1 MESTTYL
8 THTRS
13 PKNLFEPELPTAAGL
28 APSKIKTI
36 SLEKEFPMTR
46 WPVLI
51 AATLFTSGIAAAAEP
66 KLLFQKPTLS
76 ATQIAFVYAGDLWI
90 VAREGGAAHRLTASA
105 GIETRPYF
113 SPDGKSIAFTGEYD
127 GNVDVY
133 VVAAAGGVPRR
144 LTCHPSPD
152 QTMGWTPDGKGILFS
167 SPRASYS
174 GFSQLF
180 TVSRDD
186 SLLSQ
191 LPLTIAPDR

>member
-1 MESTTYL
+1 MESTSYL

-90 VAREGGAAHRLTASA
+90 VAREGGAAQRLTAGA
-105 GIETRPYF
+105 GIETRPDF
-113 SPDGKSIAFTGEYD
+113 SPDGKSIAFTGPSRAT
-127 GNVDVY
+127 
-133 VVAAAGGVPRR
+133 VALRR
-144 LTCHPSPD
+144 DSQPAPGSKRARTSHPTASRSPSP
-152 QTMGWTPDGKGILFS
+152 
-167 SPRASYS
+167 ASMTAMLMS
-174 GFSQLF
+174 TL
-180 TVSRDD
+180 
-186 SLLSQ
+186 
-191 LPLTIAPDR
+191 